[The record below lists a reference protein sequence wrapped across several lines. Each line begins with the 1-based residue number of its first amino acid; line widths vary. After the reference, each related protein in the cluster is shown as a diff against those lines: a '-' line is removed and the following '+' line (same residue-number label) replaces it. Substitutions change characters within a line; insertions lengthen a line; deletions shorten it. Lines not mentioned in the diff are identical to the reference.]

1 MRRTIVMKLAGTAR
15 ALGSALAVLVMI
27 GSFGCDTVATLV
39 APTVP
44 VVIEKA
50 TAPGDPAA
58 AAEDAAAVPEDPE
71 SRRCC
76 FRSGESV
83 AKVCESKERCCTGKY
98 DRSVC
103 EDSGGLWFNSA
114 DGCAGAC

>member
-1 MRRTIVMKLAGTAR
+1 MKLAGTAR
-15 ALGSALAVLVMI
+15 ALASALAVLVMI
-27 GSFGCDTVATLV
+27 GSLGCDTVATLV
-39 APTVP
+39 APAVP

-58 AAEDAAAVPEDPE
+58 LEDAASVPEDPE

-83 AKVCESKERCCTGKY
+83 AKVCESEERCCTGKY
-98 DRSVC
+98 DRSAC

>member
-1 MRRTIVMKLAGTAR
+1 MKLAGTAR
-15 ALGSALAVLVMI
+15 ALAALAVLVMI

-39 APTVP
+39 APAVP

-58 AAEDAAAVPEDPE
+58 PQDPTAAPEPPE
-71 SRRCC
+71 SRKCC

-83 AKVCESKERCCTGKY
+83 AKVCESKERCCSGRY
-98 DRSVC
+98 ERSEC
-103 EDSGGLWFNSA
+103 EDSGGLWFQSA